1 VGEAVTDAQL
11 VDQEVEPGRA
21 RSAGRVMFSPAV
33 RVGTRLNDW
42 NTNPIRSR
50 RIWVR
55 PASSS
60 SPISWSPTKV
70 RPEVGLSSPAMQ
82 CMRVDLPDPD
92 GPITAVNRPRSNVT
106 FTPSRARTTAS
117 PVP

>member
-1 VGEAVTDAQL
+1 
-11 VDQEVEPGRA
+11 
-21 RSAGRVMFSPAV
+21 MFSAAV

-42 NTNPIRSR
+42 KTNPIRSR

-70 RPEVGLSSPAMQ
+70 RPEVGVSRPAMQ
-82 CMRVDLPDPD
+82 CMRVDLPEPD
-92 GPITAVNRPRSNVT
+92 GPMTAVNCPRSKSMVI
-106 FTPSRARTTAS
+106 PSRARTTAS
-117 PVP
+117 SLP

>member
-1 VGEAVTDAQL
+1 
-11 VDQEVEPGRA
+11 
-21 RSAGRVMFSPAV
+21 MFSAAV

-42 NTNPIRSR
+42 NTKPIRSR

-70 RPEVGLSSPAMQ
+70 RPDVGVSSPAMQ
-82 CMRVDLPDPD
+82 CMRVDLPEPD
-92 GPITAVNRPRSNVT
+92 GPITAVNRPRSNST
-106 FTPSRARTTAS
+106 LMPARACTAAS
-117 PVP
+117 PLP

>member
-1 VGEAVTDAQL
+1 
-11 VDQEVEPGRA
+11 
-21 RSAGRVMFSPAV
+21 MFSRAV

-42 NTNPIRSR
+42 KTKPIRSR

-70 RPEVGLSSPAMQ
+70 CPDVGVSSPAMQ
-82 CMRVDLPDPD
+82 CISVDLPEPD
-92 GPITAVNRPRSNVT
+92 GPMTAVNSPRSNST
-106 FTPSRARTTAS
+106 LMPSRAWTTAS
-117 PVP
+117 PLP